1 MSLKQRGTTMN
12 CRNFDGSRVIKRM
25 IRGTLFGL
33 VLLAIGCAGSS
44 IKNANPEEDSFV
56 IGRVKDRVIYKAGE
70 RVAFN
75 YEYPEFSVD
84 DFAILNTSTG
94 KEKRIRMN
102 VHGYFI
108 IQMDPG
114 DYNFL
119 LKSSGTNYI
128 PSARKRGDRVL
139 KSCNVPN
146 KSIVNIGTFKVT
158 SNKIKGTIPDVIR
171 FGVKPDNSPE
181 SFSDPLEWLKVK
193 HPEVS
198 EAYGDRIVS
207 SD

>member
-1 MSLKQRGTTMN
+1 MN
-12 CRNFDGSRVIKRM
+12 YRNFDGSRVIKRM

-75 YEYPEFSVD
+75 YEFPELSID
-84 DFAILNTSTG
+84 DFAILNTNTG

-102 VHGYFI
+102 AHGYFI
-108 IQMDPG
+108 IQVEPG
-114 DYNFL
+114 DCNFL
-119 LKSSGTNYI
+119 LKRSGTSFI
-128 PSARKRGDRVL
+128 PSSRKLGDRVL

-158 SNKIKGTIPDVIR
+158 SNKIKNNIPDVIR
-171 FGVKPDNSPE
+171 FDVRPDNSPE

-193 HPEVS
+193 HPEAS

-207 SD
+207 SE